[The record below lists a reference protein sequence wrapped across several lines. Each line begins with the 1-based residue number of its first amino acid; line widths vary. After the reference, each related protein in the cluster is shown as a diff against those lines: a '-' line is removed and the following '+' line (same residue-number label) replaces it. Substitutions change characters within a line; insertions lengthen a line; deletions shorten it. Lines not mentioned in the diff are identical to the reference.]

1 MLEARARTHPPPFTL
16 DVTGGRRRR
25 EEGSCQV
32 DAEWQKSCEPDKRVS
47 KSSIHPLSLLFHLI
61 SPIHKCHLAP
71 KNSSQRQ
78 RRRPPPQSDGSAARL
93 PSGKKQPISSAR
105 SVSPCQ
111 LGICENP
118 AKTGQLT
125 RDMQAAVAYKID
137 NKWQESGQAYERCVF
152 GIPFI
157 CLCIHNMCKCLTD
170 HREAACRLRLN
181 ENNDAMNAFHNAA
194 KSYKKSNP
202 EGVCRPICHL
212 IRVEEL
218 QLKRT
223 DRF

>member
-1 MLEARARTHPPPFTL
+1 MMVMGANDNKSPSNTLYSRHSLSHRDSPIITEYARSPREDAPPPPFTL

-118 AKTGQLT
+118 SKNWPANQGYAGCRRIQN
-125 RDMQAAVAYKID
+125 RQQVARVRPGLRK
-137 NKWQESGQAYERCVF
+137 V
-152 GIPFI
+152 
-157 CLCIHNMCKCLTD
+157 
-170 HREAACRLRLN
+170 RLWYTIY
-181 ENNDAMNAFHNAA
+181 M
-194 KSYKKSNP
+194 SMY
-202 EGVCRPICHL
+202 
-212 IRVEEL
+212 
-218 QLKRT
+218 T
-223 DRF
+223 